1 MFLLI
6 ATSIFF
12 RVKFCH
18 LATGKKKRKGPV
30 TFRKD
35 VWKKNLIN
43 SSHFKEK
50 RVETENFRPNILASC
65 QYIEGFFFKSS
76 FLSDM

>member
-6 ATSIFF
+6 ATSIFLGGEVLSLGN
-12 RVKFCH
+12 R
-18 LATGKKKRKGPV
+18 KKKGPA

-35 VWKKNLIN
+35 IWKRNPPN

-50 RVETENFRPNILASC
+50 RVEIEIVKLKILASR
-65 QYIEGFFFKSS
+65 QYIEGFKKKSS
-76 FLSDM
+76 FLPDM